1 MKKQLLNLNLQHF
14 AFDPDNVTMQS
25 AKTGSI
31 PKNQSTEI
39 ITSVK
44 NGSAAMR
51 LAKAVPMTK
60 PVEEFTFMTGV
71 GAYWVGEGER
81 IETSK
86 PSFVKAELASKKMA
100 VIIPTTKE
108 NLNYSVTNFFELMKS
123 EIAEAFYKKFD
134 QAVFGGI
141 ETPYKFS
148 VLKAATDAGN
158 VITET
163 ANKYDDFNEA
173 IASIEDNDLE
183 PNGIA
188 TTRSQRR
195 KYRATKDENK
205 LPIFNTA
212 NSNGV
217 DDILGLPI
225 AYTPKGSFGTGDTAP
240 LELIADWN
248 YAYYGILK
256 GIEYEILTEATLTT
270 VVDENDKPINLAER
284 DMAAIK
290 ATFELGFMT
299 VKDEAFAVVKKSIA
313 PTGVTLNKTTLSL
326 AVGANETLTATVT
339 PENAED
345 KSVQFASS
353 DTSIAT
359 VTPVQGKVTAVAE
372 GTATITVTTSN
383 GKTATCEV
391 TVTPAG

>member
-1 MKKQLLNLNLQHF
+1 MKKQLLKLNLQHF
-14 AFDPDNVTMQS
+14 ASPETTFNPDNVTMQS
-25 AKTGSI
+25 AKTGAI
-31 PKNQSTEI
+31 PINQSTDI
-39 ITSVK
+39 ITQVK

-60 PVEEFTFMTGV
+60 PIEEFTFMTGV

-86 PSFVKAELASKKMA
+86 PTFAKAQLTSKKMA

-108 NLNYSVTNFFELMKS
+108 NLNYSVTNFFELMKA

-141 ETPYKFS
+141 ENPYQFS
-148 VLKAATDAGN
+148 VLKAATTAGN
-158 VITET
+158 VVPET
-163 ANKYDDFNEA
+163 KNKYDDFNDA

-195 KYRATKDENK
+195 KYRATKDGNG

-212 NSNGV
+212 TSNNV

-225 AYTPKGSFGTGDTAP
+225 AYTPKSSFGTGADAP
-240 LELIADWN
+240 LELVADWN

-270 VVDENDKPINLAER
+270 VVDGNGDAINLAER

-299 VKDEAFAVVKKSIA
+299 VKDEAFAVVTA
-313 PTGVTLNKTTLSL
+313 PK
-326 AVGANETLTATVT
+326 A
-339 PENAED
+339 
-345 KSVQFASS
+345 
-353 DTSIAT
+353 
-359 VTPVQGKVTAVAE
+359 
-372 GTATITVTTSN
+372 
-383 GKTATCEV
+383 
-391 TVTPAG
+391 